1 MTTARAS
8 GRLLYQ
14 IDLDVPPDEVWHAI
28 TDPEWTRRFFH
39 DTAVHTTWRVGAP
52 ISYDL
57 PDGTPAIAGRV
68 VEYSPPRRFVM
79 TARFLFD
86 DRATAEPGMPVDGDG
101 VVRVGLWAW
110 WRGMMRGK
118 TSAGDHQ
125 DRESAEEEPGT
136 GPVKTEVIKETPANL
151 EVEIADTLFERF
163 VGGIVA
169 QPIFFFG
176 QRA

>member
-1 MTTARAS
+1 MTTARGS

-68 VEYSPPRRFVM
+68 IEYLPPRRFVM

-86 DRATAEPGMPVDGDG
+86 ERAAAEPESLVTWEVAPRGRGTRLTLLHDRVPAHTITLVRGG
-101 VVRVGLWAW
+101 WPGILEHLHRTLRPGAKPRVV
-110 WRGMMRGK
+110 
-118 TSAGDHQ
+118 T
-125 DRESAEEEPGT
+125 
-136 GPVKTEVIKETPANL
+136 I
-151 EVEIADTLFERF
+151 
-163 VGGIVA
+163 
-169 QPIFFFG
+169 
-176 QRA
+176 